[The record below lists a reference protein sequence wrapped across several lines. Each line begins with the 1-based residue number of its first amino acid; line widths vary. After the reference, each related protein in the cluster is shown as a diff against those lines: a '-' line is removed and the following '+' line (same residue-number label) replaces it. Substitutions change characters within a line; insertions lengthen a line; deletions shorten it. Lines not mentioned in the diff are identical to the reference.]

1 MNVYEKSPVLENE
14 NFLLRFVEENDA
26 QDLLSGCRF
35 IPMKRRILF
44 QTFSG

>member
-26 QDLLSGCRF
+26 QDFCRAVG
-35 IPMKRRILF
+35 LF
-44 QTFSG
+44 R